1 MKAAKRYAK
10 ALFELTAGNLDTVEN
25 DMQFIRKTFEA
36 TPELSKVLKDPT
48 TGVSKKIAIVN
59 SVFDKNLSENSRKL
73 IRLLGEKDRLNLLN
87 DISKA
92 FDELYKK
99 HKGIKEATVVSA
111 VALDDNL
118 KQNILNK
125 VKELTGSSQIKLT
138 NVVDP
143 AIIGGFILNMDDMR
157 YDASISGKLAKLK
170 SKLVE

>member
-10 ALFELTAGNLDTVEN
+10 ALFELASDKLDAVEN
-25 DMQFIRKTFEA
+25 DMQLIRQSFDA
-36 TPELSKVLKDPT
+36 TPQLSKVLKDPT

-59 SVFDKNLSENSRKL
+59 QVFDKNISEITRKL
-73 IRLLGEKDRLNLLN
+73 IHLLGEKDRLELLY

-92 FDELYKK
+92 FNERYKK
-99 HKGIKEATVVSA
+99 YKGIKEATVISA
-111 VALDDNL
+111 VALDDQL

-125 VKELTGSSQIKLT
+125 VKELTGSSEIKLT

-157 YDASISGKLAKLK
+157 YDASISGKLAKIK